1 MSSAMSRLKRFV
13 QLEQTEEMEKTKG
26 MAWTNKDLAPNP
38 PETRRWNAWSF
49 FLFQV
54 SGVAKDGGVVMGRS
68 S

>member
-13 QLEQTEEMEKTKG
+13 QLEQTEEVEKTQG
-26 MAWTNKDLAPNP
+26 MAWTNKDLAPNA

-54 SGVAKDGGVVMGRS
+54 SAVDEGGDGVMA
-68 S
+68 